1 MTNLGQKMVPLYSCT
16 AIMVPTMSGDL
27 TLNAMYA
34 FHVRAVIY
42 LLTNAALGRRH
53 TAIIPQLMRRPLE

>member
-1 MTNLGQKMVPLYSCT
+1 MVPLYSC
-16 AIMVPTMSGDL
+16 AAVMVPTVSGDL

-42 LLTNAALGRRH
+42 LLMNATLGRRN
-53 TAIIPQLMRRPLE
+53 TAILPQLMRRPLE